1 MALTALAVVATSS
14 SFHAQEP
21 SLATVMARVGSY
33 AATFQRQLSNIV
45 AEERYVQDI
54 THMNLAPG
62 RFAADAH
69 RELLSDVL
77 LVQPAGTNRY
87 VGFRDVFAVNG
98 TPIRDRQNR
107 LAALFLSPDAS
118 AEAQIERIN
127 RESARYNIGNIERTI
142 NTPTL
147 PLLFLLAPNQT
158 RFRFTR
164 GLSRGPAIN
173 RSIATPRGAE
183 AASFAV
189 PADVWTIDYEEVERP
204 TMIRTTFGAD
214 LPAHGR
220 FWADPETGRVL
231 MTELVTDDPA
241 VRATIDVSYQR
252 DLVVE
257 VHVPAEMRE
266 RYEGRRDGAVI
277 EGNAIYGKIRQFQV
291 RADERLAGAE
301 PPLVETATATPAAP
315 ADSPVLE
322 PVASDVDLKT
332 IGTSVEVQPP
342 TTPAA
347 AQDAPKPPTFATRTE
362 LVLVDFVVN
371 DSAGRPVR
379 GLSAKDFVLK
389 EDGTECPIVTFEA
402 FGGNAPVASAD
413 AGTVPGTSSHATPS
427 TPAAVTVLLVDDG
440 HLSQAQAAR
449 LRPALKG
456 LLTTVGERGGALML
470 LAPAS
475 KVQIVGTLPGGTT
488 ALTAAVDRI
497 AGQRVDDASNFPV
510 ADSEALAIARGDNP
524 ALARLVARFMALNP
538 ELNTDQ
544 ANMFVRERANLL
556 AHDARARRDDMYDVA
571 LRSLDWLAG
580 RPGRHGLIVI
590 SSGFAADPDDSKY
603 TEVVTRSLR
612 ANAPIHFLDARG
624 LQGMSR
630 YQGVDYGTALGRGAD
645 EGPFGWSDG
654 AAGSTALADDT
665 GGLIVSNTND
675 MAKRLGHLLDSMTTY
690 YLVAY
695 QPPSH
700 QKPGYRKIRVEV
712 KTRGLQVRAR
722 RGYFSEAP
730 IAR

>member
-1 MALTALAVVATSS
+1 MALTAVTVVATSS
-14 SFHAQEP
+14 PFHAQEP
-21 SLATVMARVGSY
+21 SLADVMERVGGY

-45 AEERYVQDI
+45 AEERYVQDV
-54 THMNLAPG
+54 TRMNLAPG

-77 LVQPAGTNRY
+77 LVQPAGSNRY

-98 TPIRDRQNR
+98 TPVRDRQDR
-107 LAALFLSPDAS
+107 LATLFLNPSAS

-147 PLLFLLAPNQT
+147 PLLFLMPSNQS

-164 GLSRGPAIN
+164 GARRGPAIN
-173 RSIATPRGAE
+173 RSIGAPRGAD
-183 AASFAV
+183 AASFAT
-189 PADVWTIDYEEVERP
+189 PADAWTIEYEEIDRP
-204 TMIRTTFGAD
+204 TLIRTTAGAD

-220 FWADPETGRVL
+220 FWTDPATGRVL
-231 MTELVTDDPA
+231 LTELVTDDPA

-252 DLVVE
+252 DQGAGLL
-257 VHVPAEMRE
+257 VPAEMRE

-291 RADERLAGAE
+291 RADERLAAAE
-301 PPLVETATATPAAP
+301 PSAVERAAATEAP
-315 ADSPVLE
+315 RADSPLRE
-322 PVASDVDLKT
+322 PVASDVDLMA
-332 IGTSVEVQPP
+332 IGTSVEIQPP
-342 TTPAA
+342 VAPAP
-347 AQDAPKPPTFATRTE
+347 AQDGPKPPTFSAGTE

-389 EDGTECPIVTFEA
+389 EDGVECPILTFEA
-402 FGGNAPVASAD
+402 FGGNPPAPSGDRD
-413 AGTVPGTSSHATPS
+413 AAHATSGRTPS
-427 TPAAVTVLLVDDG
+427 SPGAVTVLLVDDG

-456 LLTTVGERGGALML
+456 LLTTVGERGGSLML

-475 KVQIVGTLPGGTT
+475 KVQVAGTLPGGG
-488 ALTAAVDRI
+488 AMLTAAVDRI
-497 AGQRVDDASNFPV
+497 TGQRSDEASNFPM
-510 ADSEALAIARGDNP
+510 ADAEALAIARGDLP
-524 ALARLVARFMALNP
+524 ALARVTSRFMTLNP
-538 ELNTDQ
+538 ELNAEQ
-544 ANMFVRERANLL
+544 ANMFVRERANVL
-556 AHDARARRDDMYDVA
+556 AHDARARRNDMSDVA
-571 LRSLDWLAG
+571 LRSLDWLAD

-603 TEVVTRSLR
+603 VEVVTRSLR
-612 ANAPIHFLDARG
+612 VNAPIHFLDARG

-630 YQGVDYGTALGRGAD
+630 YQGVEYGTALARGAD
-645 EGPFGWSDG
+645 EGPLAWSDA
-654 AAGSTALADDT
+654 AAGSADLADDT
-665 GGLIVSNTND
+665 GGIIVSNTND
-675 MAKRLGHLLDSMTTY
+675 MEKGLGRLLDSMTIY

-695 QPPSH
+695 QPPAH
-700 QKPGYRKIRVEV
+700 QKVGYRKIKVEV
-712 KTRGLQVRAR
+712 RTRGLQVRAR

-730 IAR
+730 VGR

>member
-1 MALTALAVVATSS
+1 MALTALTVVATSS

-21 SLATVMARVGSY
+21 SLPTVMARVGSY

-54 THMNLAPG
+54 THMNLVPG

-77 LVQPAGTNRY
+77 LVQPGGTNRY

-98 TPIRDRQNR
+98 TPVRDRQNR

-147 PLLFLLAPNQT
+147 PLLFLLAPNQA
-158 RFRFTR
+158 RFRFAR
-164 GLSRGPAIN
+164 GVSRGPAIN
-173 RSIATPRGAE
+173 RSIAAPRGAD

-189 PADVWTIDYEEVERP
+189 PAEAWTIDYEEVERP

-220 FWADPETGRVL
+220 FWADPETGRVV

-252 DLVVE
+252 DLVVG

-266 RYEGRRDGAVI
+266 RYEGRRDGVVI

-301 PPLVETATATPAAP
+301 PPLVETATATPGAP
-315 ADSPVLE
+315 ANSPLLE
-322 PVASDVDLKT
+322 PVASDIDLRT
-332 IGTSVEVQPP
+332 IGTGVEVQPP
-342 TTPAA
+342 
-347 AQDAPKPPTFATRTE
+347 PTFATGTE

-402 FGGNAPVASAD
+402 FGGSA
-413 AGTVPGTSSHATPS
+413 PGTSSHVTPS

-449 LRPALKG
+449 LRPALRG
-456 LLTTVGERGGALML
+456 LLMTVGERGGALML

-475 KVQIVGTLPGGTT
+475 KVQVVGTLPGGTA

-497 AGQRVDDASNFPV
+497 AGQRSDDSSNFPV
-510 ADSEALAIARGDNP
+510 ADAEALAIARGDGP
-524 ALARLVARFMALNP
+524 ALARLVTRFMALNP
-538 ELNTDQ
+538 ELNADQ

-556 AHDARARRDDMYDVA
+556 AHDARARRDDMYDIA

-603 TEVVTRSLR
+603 NEVVTRSLR

-630 YQGVDYGTALGRGAD
+630 YQGVDYGTGLGRGAD
-645 EGPFGWSDG
+645 EGPFGWSDA

-675 MAKRLGHLLDSMTTY
+675 MAKGLGHLFDSMTTY

-695 QPPSH
+695 QPPTH

-712 KTRGLQVRAR
+712 KARGLQVRAR